1 MMVFGQ
7 ILIVGQNNEA
17 NTITNTY
24 RRVKP
29 SYDEVPRSTVR
40 YLDRMEHI
48 TGRGTP
54 AAFL

>member
-40 YLDRMEHI
+40 YLDPMEHI

>member
-24 RRVKP
+24 WQVRP
-29 SYDEVPRSTVR
+29 NYDEVPRSTVR